1 MSDDDD
7 DSFDKSEVQYKQKKL
22 TSYENKPYDE
32 ALEFSH
38 DSSVPGLSEKVL
50 INYHRMHNSY
60 LIFYCITLET
70 LEVG

>member
-38 DSSVPGLSEKVL
+38 DSSVPGLSEKVF
-50 INYHRMHNSY
+50 IYCNYYYERRIKHN
-60 LIFYCITLET
+60 
-70 LEVG
+70 

>member
-50 INYHRMHNSY
+50 INYYRMHTY
-60 LIFYCITLET
+60 LIFYFITLET
-70 LEVG
+70 LEVR